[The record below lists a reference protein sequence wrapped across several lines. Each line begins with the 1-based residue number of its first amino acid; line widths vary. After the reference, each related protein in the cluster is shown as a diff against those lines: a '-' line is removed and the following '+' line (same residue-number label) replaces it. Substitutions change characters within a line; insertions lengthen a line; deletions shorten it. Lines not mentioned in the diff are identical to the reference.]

1 MREIMRFI
9 NKGVF
14 ILISSII
21 MLVSCGEPIPI
32 KEMAMARKE
41 IARAMSVKADK
52 YAPKLMDEANSK
64 LMGCHDLIKK
74 DELEKCKKSAEESSS
89 KAIAA
94 YNKAIPLLAK
104 DTIEIAEKSIEEAD
118 KAYAEKLAAKEFQS
132 SKDLLAKAKE
142 ENTNKKYYEAYITA
156 LEADKMAKNA
166 RNQSLGQKNI
176 LKESID
182 EVKIVLSKAKSYE
195 KSDTESAKISLAEE
209 NLRIAEESYNNL
221 ELKKGFAAIEVAKI
235 NADEAYIG
243 SAGATAKEYVTKAE
257 TGYGQAKDSQGASV
271 AVDEMAAAKESLDN
285 ARAMLAE
292 SKFNESIEF
301 ARESARLSAIV
312 VETKKPAGTDT
323 TVATGDTGEKGRVSG
338 KATGEDENYY
348 YYKVKYRETLKDCLW
363 RIAGKYYKNPWLWK
377 KIYAENKELIKN
389 PHLIRPGWIIRVPK
403 IKK

>member
-1 MREIMRFI
+1 MRFI
-9 NKGVF
+9 TKSTL
-14 ILISSII
+14 ILISTVI

-52 YAPKLMDEANSK
+52 YAPKLTEEATNK
-64 LMGCHDLIKK
+64 LMECHDLIKK
-74 DELEKCKKSAEESSS
+74 DELEKCKKSAEESSQ

-132 SKDLLAKAKE
+132 SKELLAKAKE
-142 ENTNKKYYEAYITA
+142 ENNNKKYYEAYVKA
-156 LEADKMAKNA
+156 LEADKTAKNA

-182 EVKIVLSKAKSYE
+182 EVKVVLNKAKGYE
-195 KSDTESAKISLAEE
+195 KSDAESAKISLAEE

-243 SAGATAKEYVTKAE
+243 SAGATAKEYVAKAE
-257 TGYGQAKDSQGASV
+257 TGYGKAEGSAGASV
-271 AVDEMAAAKESLDN
+271 AVDELAAAKESLDN
-285 ARAMLAE
+285 AKAMLAE

-301 ARESARLSAIV
+301 AKESSRLSAIV
-312 VETKKPAGTDT
+312 VETKKTA
-323 TVATGDTGEKGRVSG
+323 ATGTTGHKTSVGKGSASV
-338 KATGEDENYY
+338 KAPGEDENYY
-348 YYKVKYRETLKDCLW
+348 YYKVKYRESLKDCLW

-377 KIYAENKELIKN
+377 KIYAENKDLIRN
-389 PHLIRPGWIIRVPK
+389 PHLIKPGWIIRVPK
-403 IKK
+403 LKK